1 MCFLR
6 TLLCMSKRTGGFSHL
21 LSHFLFKDHTMLLS
35 CIGAFLALAAA
46 FLVLKYLTNLLPTD
60 HGRAYAVEGIKSK
73 GKPTSAGLLFITVF
87 ALFTLLFVPLKPE
100 YIFYVVLIEAAMIFG
115 YLDDKA
121 SKPWSEYRKGL
132 LDLMISFLTALT
144 FTLFNSTD
152 IVFPILGF
160 SFTMPAPVYLLF
172 GTVLVWVAINVT
184 NCTDGVDGL
193 SSTLTI
199 LSIAA
204 MTVLSALLGTIGG
217 FTGSGIIM
225 IAVLIA
231 YLWFNTNP
239 SMLLMGDAGSRALGV
254 FMAILAMQT
263 HQPFAYLILC
273 LVFILDGGAGIVKI
287 SLKRFLHIS
296 ILKNTTTPFH
306 DHFRKK
312 IGWSNPQVTIRM
324 SVLHL
329 LLCSLYLLIV
339 YVMLHR

>member
-1 MCFLR
+1 
-6 TLLCMSKRTGGFSHL
+6 
-21 LSHFLFKDHTMLLS
+21 MLLA
-35 CIGAFLALAAA
+35 CVGAFFALAAA
-46 FLVLKYLTNLLPTD
+46 FAALKYMTNLLPTD
-60 HGRAYAVEGIKSK
+60 HGRAFAVEGIKSK
-73 GKPTSAGLLFITVF
+73 GKPTGAGLLFITVF
-87 ALFTLLFVPLKPE
+87 AAFSLLFIPLKPE
-100 YIFYVVLIEAAMIFG
+100 YIFYILLIESAMIFG

-121 SKPWSEYRKGL
+121 AKPWSEYKKGL
-132 LDLMISFLTALT
+132 LDLLISFLTALN
-144 FTLFNSTD
+144 FTLSNRTN
-152 IVFPILGF
+152 ILFPILGF
-160 SFTMPAPVYLLF
+160 DITLPFPVYLIF
-172 GTVLVWVAINVT
+172 GTILVWVAINVT

-199 LSIAA
+199 LSVTA
-204 MTVLSALLGTIGG
+204 MTVFSAMIGSIGG
-217 FTGSGIIM
+217 FSGSAFIM
-225 IAVLIA
+225 IAVLLA

-239 SMLLMGDAGSRALGV
+239 SRLLMGDAGSRALGV

-324 SVLHL
+324 SILHF
-329 LLCSLYLLIV
+329 LLCSFYLLLV

>member
-1 MCFLR
+1 
-6 TLLCMSKRTGGFSHL
+6 
-21 LSHFLFKDHTMLLS
+21 MLLA
-35 CIGAFLALAAA
+35 CIGGFLALAAA
-46 FLVLKYLTNLLPTD
+46 FWALKYLTDFLPSD
-60 HGRAYAVEGIKSK
+60 HGRAFAVEGIKSK
-73 GKPTSAGLLFITVF
+73 GKPTSAGILFITVF
-87 ALFTLLFVPLKPE
+87 SLFSLLFIPLKPE
-100 YIFYVVLIEAAMIFG
+100 YIFYILLIEAAMLFG
-115 YLDDKA
+115 FLDDKA

-144 FTLFNSTD
+144 FVLFNSTD
-152 IVFPILGF
+152 IFFPILGF
-160 SFTMPAPVYLLF
+160 RMALPLPVYLVF

-193 SSTLTI
+193 SGTLTI
-199 LSIAA
+199 LSITA
-204 MTVLSALLGTIGG
+204 MTVFSAMLGTIGG
-217 FTGSGIIM
+217 FAGSGIIM
-225 IAVLIA
+225 ISVLLA

-239 SMLLMGDAGSRALGV
+239 SRLLMGDAGSRALGV
-254 FMAILAMQT
+254 FMAIMAMQT

-324 SVLHL
+324 SILHL
-329 LLCSLYLLIV
+329 LLCTLYLLIV